1 MRSKW
6 TKQSKPKRRLGVG
19 TRNLCFDLRSETNGS
34 LDGSEMST
42 EGVDGK
48 LEVEGCNDGTALV
61 VLLVLRS

>member
-1 MRSKW
+1 MTAQDLS
-6 TKQSKPKRRLGVG
+6 
-19 TRNLCFDLRSETNGS
+19 FDLRSETNGS